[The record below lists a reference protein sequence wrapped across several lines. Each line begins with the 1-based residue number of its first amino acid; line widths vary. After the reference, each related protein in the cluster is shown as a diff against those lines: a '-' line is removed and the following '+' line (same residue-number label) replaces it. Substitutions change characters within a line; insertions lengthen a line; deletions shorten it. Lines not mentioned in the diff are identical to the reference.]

1 MPPGVALFT
10 NLVGEPKNTPGGCY
24 KKAEMKVTIFIPGQ
38 TPSKKNS
45 KRIVLP
51 RGGGRRRVISSEFYI
66 AWEKEALL
74 RLRRSELIGY
84 PWKYP
89 LRAGFHYARET
100 RAAFDYNNLGQGVAD
115 ILVQVGIIKDDSMKY
130 FIPNGDYSW
139 EVNKDC
145 PGVYITLEEVE
156 VTNAP
161 PTQTVSGSR
170 KMQKKTASPN
180 QGQGPEGAKAVAQ
193 HPNRNERVSV
203 PVLRGRLGPGDPP
216 QKKRRR

>member
-1 MPPGVALFT
+1 
-10 NLVGEPKNTPGGCY
+10 
-24 KKAEMKVTIFIPGQ
+24 MKVTIFIPGQ

-45 KRIVLP
+45 KRIVLS
-51 RGGGRRRVISSEFYI
+51 GDGRRRVISSQFYGD
-66 AWEKEALL
+66 WEKDVL
-74 RLRRSELIGY
+74 RLLRRSDLVGY
-84 PWKYP
+84 PWRYP
-89 LRAGFHYARET
+89 LRAGFHYVRET

-161 PTQTVSGSR
+161 PTQTVSRSGTV
-170 KMQKKTASPN
+170 QTKTAPQDAGQSP
-180 QGQGPEGAKAVAQ
+180 QGFEGVAQ
-193 HPNRNERVSV
+193 HPNRDERVSV
-203 PVLRGRLGPGDPP
+203 PVLRGRLGPGDPA
-216 QKKRRR
+216 KRKR